1 MPSRVLPARFNRKLL
16 AAATVA
22 LVGATIAIPQSAYA
36 WWGGPRFG
44 IGISVPLV
52 VPAPPAYYPPP
63 AYTYYAP
70 PPPVYYRPPPRVWI
84 PPHRNWA
91 GAWVP
96 GHWVWR

>member
-1 MPSRVLPARFNRKLL
+1 MSSRVLPAKFNRTLL
-16 AAATVA
+16 AATAAAVI
-22 LVGATIAIPQSAYA
+22 GATLALPHAAYA
-36 WWGGPRFG
+36 WWGPRFG

-52 VPAPPAYYPPP
+52 VPAPPVYYPPP
-63 AYTYYAP
+63 PPAYAYYG

-91 GAWVP
+91 GAWIP